1 MRRSRAVTGE
11 PAAEAPGHG
20 EGATQGVPPAPQAGG
35 FDGSFW
41 LLHGGEAATQVAQD
55 LAAEAQAQ
63 GFTAHVVPMD
73 RFRDAKLDRHVP
85 VPHRPHVF
93 GIC

>member
-11 PAAEAPGHG
+11 PAAAAPVQGG
-20 EGATQGVPPAPQAGG
+20 EGGKQEVPPPSQPSG

-63 GFTAHVVPMD
+63 GFTAHVAPMD
-73 RFRDAKLDRHVP
+73 KFRDAQLDRRVALP
-85 VPHRPHVF
+85 A
-93 GIC
+93 